1 MQQRLLLPLQGDV
14 DEHVDWAT
22 RLLLIDQ
29 RRVPLDE
36 TRFLECSN
44 PSQTGGFGQVD
55 AVGELTVG
63 DSAVELQGA
72 DDGAVVA
79 VQFHIDRSRRNS
91 QFLALSG
98 HLAMY
103 SAIKMPRGTT
113 FCNFPITQP
122 VTFAIPRLTRG
133 ATLMKIGVPKE
144 IKIHEYRV
152 GLVPAGVRELVDSGH
167 QVSCR
172 AVRARELDSRIRIT
186 MPRAPR
192 SPERSRT
199 SFSSTDLIVKV
210 KEPQLERNASMLR
223 SNQTLFTYLH
233 LAADREQALALLASG
248 ATAIAYETV
257 PRRMDRCRL
266 LTPMSEVAGR
276 MSVQVGANCLQKANG
291 GFGVLL
297 GGVPGVAPAK
307 VVVLGGGVSGTHA
320 AEMAVGLRADV
331 TVVDR
336 SVKRLR
342 ELSSIFGSQL
352 KTVYSTAHA
361 IEELVRDADLVIGA
375 VLIAGAAAPK
385 LVTRAMVKT
394 MKPGAVLVDIAIDQG
409 GCFETSRPTTHAE
422 PTYVL
427 DGVIHYCVTNM
438 PGAVPRTSTFAL
450 TNATLPYVRALADH
464 GWRQAIANDPGWPR
478 PQRACGSIDARS
490 GGERARPGLSRLS
503 RSLTSPPTPDA

>member
-1 MQQRLLLPLQGDV
+1 
-14 DEHVDWAT
+14 
-22 RLLLIDQ
+22 
-29 RRVPLDE
+29 
-36 TRFLECSN
+36 
-44 PSQTGGFGQVD
+44 
-55 AVGELTVG
+55 
-63 DSAVELQGA
+63 
-72 DDGAVVA
+72 
-79 VQFHIDRSRRNS
+79 
-91 QFLALSG
+91 
-98 HLAMY
+98 
-103 SAIKMPRGTT
+103 
-113 FCNFPITQP
+113 
-122 VTFAIPRLTRG
+122 
-133 ATLMKIGVPKE
+133 MKIGVPKE

-167 QVSCR
+167 QVLVQSGAGAGIGFEDSHYKSAGAVIAQR
-172 AVRARELDSRIRIT
+172 AADIFATSELV
-186 MPRAPR
+186 
-192 SPERSRT
+192 
-199 SFSSTDLIVKV
+199 VKV
-210 KEPQLERNASMLR
+210 KEPQLEECRQLR
-223 SNQTLFTYLH
+223 SGQTLFTYLH
-233 LAADREQALALLASG
+233 LAADPEQARALLASG

-257 PRRMDRCRL
+257 TAPDGSLPL

-276 MSVQVGANCLQKANG
+276 MSVQVGANSLQKANG

-464 GWRQAIANDPGWPR
+464 GWRQAIANDPGLAR
-478 PQRACGSIDARS
+478 GLNVHAGELTHEAVASALGLGFRAF
-490 GGERARPGLSRLS
+490 RA
-503 RSLTSPPTPDA
+503 A

>member
-1 MQQRLLLPLQGDV
+1 
-14 DEHVDWAT
+14 
-22 RLLLIDQ
+22 
-29 RRVPLDE
+29 
-36 TRFLECSN
+36 
-44 PSQTGGFGQVD
+44 
-55 AVGELTVG
+55 
-63 DSAVELQGA
+63 
-72 DDGAVVA
+72 
-79 VQFHIDRSRRNS
+79 
-91 QFLALSG
+91 
-98 HLAMY
+98 
-103 SAIKMPRGTT
+103 
-113 FCNFPITQP
+113 
-122 VTFAIPRLTRG
+122 
-133 ATLMKIGVPKE
+133 MKIGVPKE

-152 GLVPAGVRELVDSGH
+152 GLVPAGVRELVDAGH
-167 QVSCR
+167 QVIVQSG
-172 AVRARELDSRIRIT
+172 AGAGIGFDDSHYQAAGASI
-186 MPRAPR
+186 
-192 SPERSRT
+192 SRKVEEI
-199 SFSSTDLIVKV
+199 FSSADLIVKV
-210 KEPQLERNASMLR
+210 KEPQLDECKMLR
-223 SNQTLFTYLH
+223 ANQTLFTYLH
-233 LAADREQALALLASG
+233 LAADREQTVALLASG

-257 PRRMDRCRL
+257 TAPDGSLPL

-320 AEMAVGLRADV
+320 VEMAVGLRADV

-361 IEELVRDADLVIGA
+361 IEELVREADLVIGA

-394 MKPGAVLVDIAIDQG
+394 MKAGAVLVDIAIDQG

-427 DGVIHYCVTNM
+427 DGVIHYAVTNM

-450 TNATLPYVRALADH
+450 TNATLPYVKALADH
-464 GWRQAIANDPGWPR
+464 GWRAAISKDPGLAHGLNVHAG
-478 PQRACGSIDARS
+478 QLTHEAVASALGLDYRAY
-490 GGERARPGLSRLS
+490 RA
-503 RSLTSPPTPDA
+503 A